1 VQLTTFL
8 HGRRGGVGLWE
19 KFVYLISRKFTV
31 QDDDSGLFTTVVKI
45 LTSQQ
50 QINLM
55 KLNWM
60 TCV

>member
-1 VQLTTFL
+1 M
-8 HGRRGGVGLWE
+8 
-19 KFVYLISRKFTV
+19 
-31 QDDDSGLFTTVVKI
+31 VVKI

-60 TCV
+60 TCVWLKDMLAYMSGTQLIFKFPLKM